1 MPGCWEVVSDPDRQ
15 TGKTLEHSLG
25 HYYIQSLSSM
35 IPPLVLNPQPGEKV
49 LDLCAAPGSKSTQL
63 AALMQNKG
71 FLALNEIQA
80 DRVRILTYNAERMN
94 LVNSGVIHQRA
105 EWLANEFIEYF
116 DKILVDA
123 PCSGLGILSKKDEVN
138 NWWNQNNVTKLAA
151 LQNQIL
157 ISAIKM
163 LKPGGEI
170 VYSTCTM
177 TYEENEELI
186 TRILEKYPVKLEEVE
201 LPLKSA
207 PGISEFDGRVSSS
220 EISMTK
226 RLLPWEILSEG
237 FYIARLRKTGSVPLP
252 GKYVR
257 PKPFPDFIKKNQ
269 YKKAL
274 DSLARHFGMPED
286 IFERYSFNLKGNKL
300 YFSVNTD
307 NQFVPSVF
315 QRIGL
320 KFATI
325 DKKGDAVLHSLAAQH
340 LDKYITA
347 SVIDLED
354 VAKAKVYLEGGTV
367 QQTAV
372 NNDDISGSERQVA
385 VRYNGLMLGTAVMTR
400 QGLKSQFP
408 KAHRIQ
414 NFTVR

>member
-1 MPGCWEVVSDPDRQ
+1 
-15 TGKTLEHSLG
+15 
-25 HYYIQSLSSM
+25 M

-63 AALMQNKG
+63 ASLMQNKG

-80 DRVRILTYNAERMN
+80 DRVRILSYNVERMN
-94 LVNSGVIHQRA
+94 LINAGVIHQRA

-138 NWWNQNNVTKLAA
+138 NWWNQNNVLKLAA

-186 TRILEKYPVKLEEVE
+186 SRILDRYPVKIEEAV
-201 LPLKSA
+201 LPLSSA
-207 PGISEFDGRVSSS
+207 PGLTEFNGRISAP
-220 EISMTK
+220 EITKTK
-226 RLLPWEILSEG
+226 RLLPWEINSEG
-237 FYIARLRKTGSVPLP
+237 FYLAKLLKTGSVPLS
-252 GKYVR
+252 GKYV
-257 PKPFPDFIKKNQ
+257 KPQAFPDMIKKSQ

-274 DSLARHFGMPED
+274 DALARHFGMPSD
-286 IFERYSFNLKGNKL
+286 LFDNYSFNLKGNKL
-300 YFSVNTD
+300 YFSVNLD
-307 NQFVPSVF
+307 KHFIPSIF

-325 DKKGDAVLHSLAAQH
+325 DKKGDAVLHSLAAQC
-340 LDKYITA
+340 LEKYITR
-347 SVIDLED
+347 SVIELDD
-354 VAKAKVYLEGGTV
+354 VSKAKIYLEGGTL

-372 NNDDISGSERQVA
+372 NQEETTSSERQVA
-385 VRYNGLMLGTAVMTR
+385 VRYNGLMLGTAVMTK

-414 NFTVR
+414 NFTVK